1 MRIYDEWGNLTDC
14 EVSQFSADLATR
26 VGDLAARLFKEG
38 MTVLEARGLINYL
51 CSSVEFALVMQ
62 IMRAQV
68 KEKGC
73 GGNITSSTSTEETDC
88 D

>member
-14 EVSQFSADLATR
+14 EVSQFSADLATK
-26 VGDLAARLFKEG
+26 VADLARRLFIEG

-62 IMRAQV
+62 IMQAQMRA
-68 KEKGC
+68 KGC
-73 GGNITSSTSTEETDC
+73 GGNITPATNDEENAC